1 MTEIFFNRPRNQ
13 ALVLLISRSD
23 AAAKGLAVGEAA
35 RTRHRLY
42 STLVERVTT

>member
-1 MTEIFFNRPRNQ
+1 MTEVFFYRPRNQ